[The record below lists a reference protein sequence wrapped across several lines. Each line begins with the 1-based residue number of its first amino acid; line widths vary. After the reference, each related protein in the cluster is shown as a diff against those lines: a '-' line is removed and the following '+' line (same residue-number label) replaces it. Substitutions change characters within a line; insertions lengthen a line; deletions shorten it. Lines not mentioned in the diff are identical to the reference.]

1 MDYYNYML
9 EMEMERIESL
19 ENAIEADSA
28 EVEQLPEV
36 EININWENIPWENF
50 QHGQSITNVNIQLPR
65 HRSAGGGETIA
76 QRQVHMVQ
84 RKNEGIQKSFRAIAK
99 KASDNPQQ
107 QTRQGKGIAVNK
119 LQIP

>member
-50 QHGQSITNVNIQLPR
+50 
-65 HRSAGGGETIA
+65 
-76 QRQVHMVQ
+76 
-84 RKNEGIQKSFRAIAK
+84 
-99 KASDNPQQ
+99 
-107 QTRQGKGIAVNK
+107 
-119 LQIP
+119 